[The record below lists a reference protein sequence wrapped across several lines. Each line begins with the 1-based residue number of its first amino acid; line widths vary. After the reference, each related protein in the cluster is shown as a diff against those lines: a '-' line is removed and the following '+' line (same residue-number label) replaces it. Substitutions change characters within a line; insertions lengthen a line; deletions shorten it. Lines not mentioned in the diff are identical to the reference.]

1 MILAEIRENT
11 MSSLFLRR
19 ALPWLAF
26 SLLAINALFVQHP
39 LLGLPSLFFFVLS
52 SGFALGPRLTNSPCP
67 YSQTLLG
74 SLAAIAL
81 LSLTGCAVYYLTVV
95 STGTLLL
102 AAAAVATLASATAQI
117 PPTATPPVS
126 TEKVR
131 WIDGAL
137 AGIGI
142 VALASWWSVITDIS
156 VQEAVRTP
164 WQAVPVIAIS
174 ALGLSFLIAVALLW
188 RERTQRLG
196 AGLLAMSLF
205 SLFVMAAAI
214 YPLGYGFDPFLH
226 RATLGHILEHGTITP
241 KPLYYIGEYALE
253 LIAVKLGSLSL
264 MTVNTL
270 LVPFLAAFGTVGIF
284 LAREKE
290 TSSHFGLSAL
300 LLLPFGAFVQ
310 TTPQALAFLF
320 TAWCILAPTKNIF
333 LPALF
338 AVAAIFTHPLAG
350 IPSAIYVVFRVLKK
364 LHGLRPALGVWFMG
378 AVAVLASIAIPTA
391 FLLQAKLAHLPLELN
406 LLGIFR
412 LDQLPLSG
420 FLGTQFSGA
429 GDIAY
434 FILNNLFFI
443 TLFVAALGVMRM
455 KRKCGWYIPLLTALT
470 VFINFILLSLIID
483 FRFLIS
489 YERVDFALRL
499 LTLISLLLLPYLFV
513 FFDTL
518 RERLQARPLILRLG
532 FFGLIVLL
540 ACAQIYGAYP
550 RHDNYARSAG
560 FNVSATDIEA
570 VYMIDQVAADQQYI
584 VLSDQAL
591 AAAAVSELG
600 FKQYYHD
607 DIFFYPIPTGGPL
620 YQHFLSMVEEQPNLS
635 TVTAAMDLAGVDLAF
650 FAMHDYWWDSEA
662 IIENTKTLTEDWFTL
677 DEGAVTVFIFTR

>member
-137 AGIGI
+137 AGVGI

-174 ALGLSFLIAVALLW
+174 ALGLSFLVATTLLW
-188 RERTQRLG
+188 RERTQLLG
-196 AGLLAMSLF
+196 AGLFALSLF
-205 SLFVMAAAI
+205 SLLVMTAAI

-226 RATLGHILEHGTITP
+226 RATLTHILEHGTITP

-264 MTVNTL
+264 TTLNTL
-270 LVPFLAAFGTVGIF
+270 LVPFLAAFGTVGIL
-284 LAREKE
+284 LAREKK
-290 TSSHFGLSAL
+290 TSSHFALIAL
-300 LLLPFGAFVQ
+300 LLLPFGALVQ

-320 TAWCILAPTKNIF
+320 TVWCVLAPTKKSF
-333 LPALF
+333 VPGLF
-338 AVAAIFTHPLAG
+338 ALAALFTHPLAG
-350 IPSAIYVVFRVLKK
+350 IPSAVYVTLLVLQQ
-364 LHGLRPALGVWFMG
+364 LRKRHPRLSRRLMIVV
-378 AVAVLASIAIPTA
+378 VALASIAIPVA
-391 FLLQAKLAHLPLELN
+391 FFLQAKIA
-406 LLGIFR
+406 G
-412 LDQLPLSG
+412 LPLSLNLSGLLNVGNLPLAG
-420 FLGTQFSGA
+420 FLGTQFSGP

-434 FILNNLFFI
+434 LFIGNLFLLTVVLAGMGTVI
-443 TLFVAALGVMRM
+443 MR
-455 KRKCGWYIPLLTALT
+455 KADDWYLPGLTALT
-470 VFINFILLSLIID
+470 LFVNFIILSLVVD

-489 YERVDFALRL
+489 YERIDFALRL
-499 LTLISLLLLPYLFV
+499 LTLISLLLLPYLIP
-513 FFDTL
+513 FFDHI
-518 RERLQARPLILRLG
+518 RERLLVRPPILRIS
-532 FFGLIVLL
+532 FFYLVTIL
-540 ACAQIYGAYP
+540 ALAQVYSAYP

-560 FNVSATDIEA
+560 FNVSATDMKA
-570 VYMIDQVAADQQYI
+570 VHMIDQLAGDQQYI